1 MIGHT
6 LRTVYNWRH
15 AIGTGRRLG
24 ASALGVVG
32 VSLLVLS
39 LIAVWERQTVSD
51 GARIRQLT
59 AEAIGDPEVTAALA
73 DQLAALLAEAV
84 AVEAALDSLLP
95 DQLDR
100 LGSAIADRAQEAV
113 ARGAAAV
120 IADPRT
126 QTVLADLAEV
136 AHGFA
141 MSVLRGDGLADGVTV
156 TGETVTINLLPLVG
170 AGVEQLQGLGLL
182 RSVQLP
188 PLPIDGDPAE
198 QIAAVEAAL
207 DRDLADDFGQLVV

>member
-1 MIGHT
+1 M
-6 LRTVYNWRH
+6 
-15 AIGTGRRLG
+15 
-24 ASALGVVG
+24 
-32 VSLLVLS
+32 
-39 LIAVWERQTVSD
+39 
-51 GARIRQLT
+51 
-59 AEAIGDPEVTAALA
+59 A

-84 AVEAALDSLLP
+84 DVETALDSPLP

-100 LGSAIADRAQEAV
+100 LRSAIADRAQEAV